1 MLFWFHFMHIQS
13 IIKDLIF
20 FSIPGVWDL
29 PPYSLH
35 KLSWKDQ
42 HSLSLSW
49 YTRHWWKQRCSMYIF
64 GNILLWIKTFFLYN
78 SLDCSPCSCEIMITI
93 LHFTINKKRK
103 NLLLP
108 HLVWYWHWCKM
119 RCTMSHHHM
128 WESRLW
134 QKKHETFIFWCNERS
149 TK

>member
-49 YTRHWWKQRCSMYIF
+49 DTRHWWKQRCSMYIF

-103 NLLLP
+103 NLLPP
-108 HLVWYWHWCKM
+108 HLVFILTLMQNAMHNVPPPHVGVQ
-119 RCTMSHHHM
+119 TVT
-128 WESRLW
+128 
-134 QKKHETFIFWCNERS
+134 KKAWDLHLLV
-149 TK
+149 